1 MGRRAGRRRGRRRG
15 GRRVRRRMRRRMVI
29 VGGAVVL
36 AAGATAAAIKLS
48 SQDAQRI
55 EEHTGIPPAE
65 LEDDDLTEAMNE
77 LGIQGQE
84 LTPEDQ
90 AALSGGAPA
99 AAPAG
104 SAPAPSAPAAAGP
117 SYVNELEQLADLR
130 DRGII
135 TDEDFEAKKKELL
148 GL

>member
-1 MGRRAGRRRGRRRG
+1 MLL
-15 GRRVRRRMRRRMVI
+15 
-29 VGGAVVL
+29 VGGAVL
-36 AAGATAAAIKLS
+36 LGAGGTAAAIKLS
-48 SQDAQRI
+48 SDDAQRI
-55 EEHTGIPPAE
+55 EEHTGIPPSE
-65 LEDDDLTEAMNE
+65 LEDDDLAEAMNE

-84 LTPEDQ
+84 LTAEDQ
-90 AALSGGAPA
+90 AALSGDAPA
-99 AAPAG
+99 AVPT
-104 SAPAPSAPAAAGP
+104 PAAPPTPAAGGP

>member
-1 MGRRAGRRRGRRRG
+1 M
-15 GRRVRRRMRRRMVI
+15 

-36 AAGATAAAIKLS
+36 AAGAAGAAIKLS
-48 SQDAQRI
+48 SDDAQRI
-55 EEHTGIPPAE
+55 EEHTGIPPSE

-77 LGIQGQE
+77 LGIQSQP
-84 LTPEDQ
+84 LTAEDQ
-90 AALSGGAPA
+90 AALSGDAPAGAPA
-99 AAPAG
+99 AAPAPA
-104 SAPAPSAPAAAGP
+104 APPAPAAGGP

>member
-1 MGRRAGRRRGRRRG
+1 
-15 GRRVRRRMRRRMVI
+15 MVV

-36 AAGATAAAIKLS
+36 AAGAAGAAIKLS
-48 SQDAQRI
+48 SDDAQRI
-55 EEHTGIPPAE
+55 EEHTGIPPSE

-84 LTPEDQ
+84 LTAEDQ
-90 AALSGGAPA
+90 AALSGDAPVAAPTPAAPPAPA
-99 AAPAG
+99 AG
-104 SAPAPSAPAAAGP
+104 GP

-135 TDEDFEAKKKELL
+135 TAEDFEAKKKELL

>member
-1 MGRRAGRRRGRRRG
+1 MGRRAVLRRGRRRG
-15 GRRVRRRMRRRMVI
+15 RRRVRRRMRRRMVI
-29 VGGAVVL
+29 VGGAVLL
-36 AAGATAAAIKLS
+36 ASAGTAAAIKLS

-55 EEHTGIPPAE
+55 EEHTGLPPAD
-65 LEDDDLTEAMNE
+65 LENDDLTEAMNE

-84 LTPEDQ
+84 LTAEDQ
-90 AALSGGAPA
+90 AALSGDGPAPTAASPPSAPPAPA
-99 AAPAG
+99 AT
-104 SAPAPSAPAAAGP
+104 GP

>member
-1 MGRRAGRRRGRRRG
+1 
-15 GRRVRRRMRRRMVI
+15 MVI

-36 AAGATAAAIKLS
+36 AAGAAGAAIKLS
-48 SQDAQRI
+48 ADDAQQI
-55 EEHTGIPPAE
+55 EEYTGLPPAD

-77 LGIQGQE
+77 LGIQGQPV
-84 LTPEDQ
+84 TAEDQ
-90 AALSGGAPA
+90 AALSGEAPA
-99 AAPAG
+99 AAPAPA
-104 SAPAPSAPAAAGP
+104 SPPPAAPATGDP
-117 SYVNELEQLADLR
+117 SYINELEKLADLR

>member
-1 MGRRAGRRRGRRRG
+1 MGLLAQVASYE
-15 GRRVRRRMRRRMVI
+15 VRE
-29 VGGAVVL
+29 GWL
-36 AAGATAAAIKLS
+36 
-48 SQDAQRI
+48 
-55 EEHTGIPPAE
+55 
-65 LEDDDLTEAMNE
+65 E

-90 AALSGGAPA
+90 AALSGDAPA
-99 AAPAG
+99 AAPAPA
-104 SAPAPSAPAAAGP
+104 APPEPAAAGP

-148 GL
+148 GM